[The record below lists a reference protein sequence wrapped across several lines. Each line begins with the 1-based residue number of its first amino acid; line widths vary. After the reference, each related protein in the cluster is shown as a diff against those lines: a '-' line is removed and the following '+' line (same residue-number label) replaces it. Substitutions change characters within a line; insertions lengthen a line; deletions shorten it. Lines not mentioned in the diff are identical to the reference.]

1 MRRFYQRAVDK
12 LDRLDSDQVAGLVG
26 MLASENELLAVVL
39 DSMALGVL
47 VADNDGQ
54 VLMVNGAA
62 ERLLPAQRGGYLE
75 RPVTEAVS
83 DREIGAFLAEVLEAG
98 DTVEERDFALAGAE
112 TRILSFGVR
121 PLVRER
127 RVEGTLIHID
137 DVTAKRADDARLRRA
152 ESLASLTTLA
162 AGVAHEIKNPLGA
175 IGIHLQ
181 LIRKRLPLLGPGSQ
195 PADADLEAVRE
206 EVGVIEE
213 EVERL
218 NQIVVDYLFA
228 IRPMNVDLSLG
239 DVNVV
244 VGQLLAFMA
253 PELEESGVEVDT
265 ELAGDMPQV
274 LLDERYF
281 REALLNVITNAV
293 AAMKEVPIDRRRLV
307 VVTEATMDTVS
318 VRITDSGPG
327 IAADVQGKL
336 FEPYFTTRDF
346 GSGLG
351 LTLVYKIVKEH
362 LGEIA
367 VDSREGKGTTFSVTI
382 PVPERRRHLLPLPE
396 PA

>member
-1 MRRFYQRAVDK
+1 
-12 LDRLDSDQVAGLVG
+12 
-26 MLASENELLAVVL
+26 
-39 DSMALGVL
+39 
-47 VADNDGQ
+47 
-54 VLMVNGAA
+54 
-62 ERLLPAQRGGYLE
+62 
-75 RPVTEAVS
+75 
-83 DREIGAFLAEVLEAG
+83 
-98 DTVEERDFALAGAE
+98 
-112 TRILSFGVR
+112 
-121 PLVRER
+121 
-127 RVEGTLIHID
+127 
-137 DVTAKRADDARLRRA
+137 
-152 ESLASLTTLA
+152 
-162 AGVAHEIKNPLGA
+162 
-175 IGIHLQ
+175 
-181 LIRKRLPLLGPGSQ
+181 
-195 PADADLEAVRE
+195 
-206 EVGVIEE
+206 
-213 EVERL
+213 
-218 NQIVVDYLFA
+218 VVDYLFA

-244 VGQLLAFMA
+244 VGELLAFMA